1 MLFTLT
7 GFTQE
12 LGFRVFAFEAVAADR
27 SRSDVTVRIDLALS
41 RRYGIRIQELPL
53 LCRALLE
60 RGTEAAPSDALTFS
74 EADMLIL
81 AEQRAV
87 RDAANQKKTGAGR
100 RASSN
105 LGSAWRNPQPGV

>member
-41 RRYGIRIQELPL
+41 RSYGIRLQELPL

-60 RGTEAAPSDALTFS
+60 RGGETVTSSVLTFS
-74 EADMLIL
+74 ESEMSAL
-81 AEQRAV
+81 AQQRAV
-87 RDAANQKKTGAGR
+87 RDAANHKKTAAGR
-100 RASSN
+100 RTSSST
-105 LGSAWRNPQPGV
+105 GSAWRNPPPGV